1 MRTTRPVAMSRS
13 SRSRSDV
20 EGDFETLVASIAD
33 WSEWCPFRE
42 GAPTAPRRPGV
53 YIFRVGD
60 TVRYVGVAKERDSNG
75 TKAPLGIY
83 GRLQKYVSGAAANSG
98 FGRHVLDQALAD
110 PGFLQERVEHLRSQG
125 PETVVEWTTLAFDR
139 LDPHVCW
146 AVTES
151 GAEARVLEGEVIH
164 RLQSTLWNRRRGVSK
179 ALA

>member
-1 MRTTRPVAMSRS
+1 MTRPVAMSRS

-20 EGDFETLVASIAD
+20 ETDLETIVTSIAD

-42 GAPTAPRRPGV
+42 GAPIAPRRPGV
-53 YIFRVGD
+53 YLCRVGD
-60 TVRYVGVAKERDSNG
+60 TVRYVGLATERDSNG

-110 PGFLQERVEHLRSQG
+110 PEFLQERVKHLQSSG

-139 LDPHVCW
+139 LDLYVCW
-146 AVTES
+146 AVAES
-151 GAEARVLEGEVIH
+151 GAEARILEAEVIH
-164 RLQSTLWNRRRGVSK
+164 RLQSTLWNRRRGVPQV
-179 ALA
+179 LA